1 MNILLIV
8 IVIVFLLVFLVLP
21 IIFRAVRMRNEEF
34 VAGGSYGRQ
43 IFGRNKDEQDD
54 L

>member
-1 MNILLIV
+1 VLIAIV
-8 IVIVFLLVFLVLP
+8 IFLLVFIVLP
-21 IIFRAVRMRNEEF
+21 IIFLAVRMRNEEF

-43 IFGRNKDEQDD
+43 IFGRNKDEQDE

>member
-1 MNILLIV
+1 MAIAIIV
-8 IVIVFLLVFLVLP
+8 IAFLLVFIVLP
-21 IIFRAVRMRNEEF
+21 IIFLAVRMRNEEF

>member
-1 MNILLIV
+1 VLIAIV
-8 IVIVFLLVFLVLP
+8 IIFLLVFIVLP
-21 IIFRAVRMRNEEF
+21 IIFLAVRMRNEEF

>member
-1 MNILLIV
+1 VLIA
-8 IVIVFLLVFLVLP
+8 IVIVFLLVFIVLP
-21 IIFRAVRMRNEEF
+21 IIFLAVRMRNEEF

-43 IFGRNKDEQDD
+43 IFGRNKDAQDE

>member
-1 MNILLIV
+1 MV
-8 IVIVFLLVFLVLP
+8 IVIAFLVVFIVLP
-21 IIFRAVRMRNEEF
+21 IIFLVVRMRNEEF

>member
-1 MNILLIV
+1 MLVV
-8 IVIVFLLVFLVLP
+8 IVIAFLVVFIVLP
-21 IIFRAVRMRNEEF
+21 IIFLAVRMRNEEF

-43 IFGRNKDEQDD
+43 IFGRNKDEQDE

>member
-1 MNILLIV
+1 MAIAIIV
-8 IVIVFLLVFLVLP
+8 IAFLLVFIVLP
-21 IIFRAVRMRNEEF
+21 IIFLAVRMRNEEF

-43 IFGRNKDEQDD
+43 IFGRNKDEQDE

>member
-1 MNILLIV
+1 VAIAIIV
-8 IVIVFLLVFLVLP
+8 IAFLLVFIVLP
-21 IIFRAVRMRNEEF
+21 IIFLAVRMRNEEF

-43 IFGRNKDEQDD
+43 IFGRNKDEQDE

>member
-1 MNILLIV
+1 VAIAIIV
-8 IVIVFLLVFLVLP
+8 IAFLVVFIVLP
-21 IIFRAVRMRNEEF
+21 IIFLAVRMRNEEF

-43 IFGRNKDEQDD
+43 IFGRNKDEQDE

>member
-1 MNILLIV
+1 MLIAIV
-8 IVIVFLLVFLVLP
+8 IIFLLVFIVLP
-21 IIFRAVRMRNEEF
+21 IIFLAVRMRNEEF

-43 IFGRNKDEQDD
+43 IFGRNKDEQDE

>member
-1 MNILLIV
+1 MLIV
-8 IVIVFLLVFLVLP
+8 IVIAFLVVFIVLP
-21 IIFRAVRMRNEEF
+21 IIFLAVRMRNEEF

-43 IFGRNKDEQDD
+43 IFGRNKDEQDE